1 MTQVPDKLPVFEAGA
16 KLLQRAERDPDMPR
30 PAATIVGA
38 ALVLLR
44 AVVGAVVSV
53 GVVRGWDGLLLV
65 VDSAVEVLGFAV
77 DGASWLRWVTFSIG
91 AGMMLFQVALAVL
104 IYLGS
109 NWARVLVMLVA
120 VFDISTTFVAWSVR
134 GQEITLSG
142 TIYSLAIDILILL
155 ALSSQAAAGYAR
167 RHEPG

>member
-1 MTQVPDKLPVFEAGA
+1 
-16 KLLQRAERDPDMPR
+16 
-30 PAATIVGA
+30 
-38 ALVLLR
+38 
-44 AVVGAVVSV
+44 
-53 GVVRGWDGLLLV
+53 
-65 VDSAVEVLGFAV
+65 
-77 DGASWLRWVTFSIG
+77 
-91 AGMMLFQVALAVL
+91 
-104 IYLGS
+104 
-109 NWARVLVMLVA
+109 MLVA